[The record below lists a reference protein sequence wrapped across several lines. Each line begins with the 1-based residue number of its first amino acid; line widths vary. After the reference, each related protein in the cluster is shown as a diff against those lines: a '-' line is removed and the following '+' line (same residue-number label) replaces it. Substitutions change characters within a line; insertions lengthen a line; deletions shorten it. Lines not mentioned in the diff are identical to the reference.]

1 MRSNRAYGAFA
12 FAGSMMLAAHLCG
25 AVAASVAMKDGQGK
39 EVGSA
44 ELTDTPNGVL
54 IKLNLD
60 GVPAGEHG
68 FHIHETG
75 KCEGPDFKSAG
86 SHYNPDKTKHG
97 FLNREG
103 PHAGD
108 MPNVHV
114 PEGGKL
120 VVEVLNGLVTVDGE
134 RALLDEDG
142 SALVIHHGADDYKSD
157 PAGHAGDRLACGV
170 VAK

>member
-1 MRSNRAYGAFA
+1 MKLKQACGLLALMSGMLLAAPAFA
-12 FAGSMMLAAHLCG
+12 TETSTML
-25 AVAASVAMKDGQGK
+25 KDGQGK

-54 IKLNLD
+54 IKLTLE
-60 GVPAGEHG
+60 GVPSGEHG

-120 VVEVLNGLVTVDGE
+120 TVEVLNGLVTVDGE

-142 SALVIHHGADDYKSD
+142 SALVIHHGPDDYQSD

-170 VAK
+170 IAK